1 MGLDRYFDCEF
12 DGDIESQADEIVHE
26 AKDKL
31 VDLIYENVKSEI
43 EEDRKNYLRAKER
56 ADELQK
62 ECYENREKIDVL
74 EIELKKAKE
83 ELERSDKLI
92 PKTPFAIGDE
102 VWVPYIKYGDK
113 GLVKCPICNG
123 EGYITTPSD
132 VYGTLKCVCPHCN
145 NEWWKTKA
153 EYDKY
158 YVGRRYIKSI
168 SIFTDKA
175 KETRFEYGTIEDKEK
190 LDVKD
195 YNYVNYVKNVY
206 TTKEEAL
213 AKAQELEN
221 EGKKK
226 AEEKIFGEK
235 Q

>member
-1 MGLDRYFDCEF
+1 MSVNDYFDYEF
-12 DGDIESQADEIVHE
+12 DGDTESQADEIVHE

-31 VDLIYENVKSEI
+31 IDLIYENIKSEI
-43 EEDRKNYLRAKER
+43 EQDRKNYARAKER

-62 ECYENREKIDVL
+62 ECYEKREKINVL

-83 ELERSDKLI
+83 ELERTDKLI
-92 PKTPFAIGDE
+92 PKTPFALGDE
-102 VWVPYIKYGDK
+102 VWVTYRKYDSK
-113 GLVKCPICNG
+113 GEVRCPICNG
-123 EGYITTPSD
+123 EGYITALTD
-132 VYGTLKCVCPHCN
+132 IYGTLKCVCPHCN
-145 NEWWKTKA
+145 NEWGRTKA

-158 YVGRRYIKSI
+158 YIERRYIKSI
-168 SIFTDKA
+168 SIFIDKA

-195 YNYVNYVKNVY
+195 YNYVNYVKHAY
-206 TTKEEAL
+206 ATKEEAL
-213 AKAQELEN
+213 EKAQELEN

-235 Q
+235 R

>member
-1 MGLDRYFDCEF
+1 MGVNDYFDYEF
-12 DGDIESQADEIVHE
+12 DGDVESQADEIVHE

-31 VDLIYENVKSEI
+31 IDLIYENVKSEI
-43 EEDRKNYLRAKER
+43 EEDRKNYERAKER

-62 ECYENREKIDVL
+62 ECYEKREKINAL
-74 EIELKKAKE
+74 EIELKKVKE
-83 ELERSDKLI
+83 ELERNDKLI
-92 PKTPFAIGDE
+92 PKTPFALGDE
-102 VWVPYIKYGDK
+102 VWVTYRKYNDK
-113 GLVKCPICNG
+113 GEVKCPMCNG
-123 EGYITTPSD
+123 EGYITALTD

-145 NEWWKTKA
+145 NEQGRTKA

-158 YVGRRYIKSI
+158 YIERRYIKSI
-168 SIFTDKA
+168 SIFIDKA

-206 TTKEEAL
+206 ATKEEAL
-213 AKAQELEN
+213 EKAQELEN

-226 AEEKIFGEK
+226 AEENIL
-235 Q
+235 

>member
-1 MGLDRYFDCEF
+1 MSVNDYFDYEF

-31 VDLIYENVKSEI
+31 IDLIYENIKSEI
-43 EEDRKNYLRAKER
+43 EEDRKNYERAKER

-62 ECYENREKIDVL
+62 ECYEKREKINVL
-74 EIELKKAKE
+74 EIELKKIKE
-83 ELERSDKLI
+83 ELERTDNLI
-92 PKTPFAIGDE
+92 PKTPFALGDE
-102 VWVPYIKYGDK
+102 VWVTYIKYGDK

-123 EGYITTPSD
+123 EGYIVTQND

-145 NEWWKTKA
+145 NEWGRTKA

-158 YVGRRYIKSI
+158 YIERRYIKSI

-175 KETRFEYGTIEDKEK
+175 KETRFDYGTIEDKK
-190 LDVKD
+190 NLDVKD
-195 YNYVNYVKNVY
+195 YNYVNYVKHVY
-206 TTKEEAL
+206 ATKEEAL

-221 EGKKK
+221 ESKKK
-226 AEEKIFGEK
+226 AEEKILGRI
-235 Q
+235 

>member
-1 MGLDRYFDCEF
+1 MSVNDYFDYEF
-12 DGDIESQADEIVHE
+12 DEDIESQADEIVHE

-31 VDLIYENVKSEI
+31 VDLIYGNVKSEI
-43 EEDRKNYLRAKER
+43 EEDRKNYERAKER

-62 ECYENREKIDVL
+62 ECYEKREKINVL
-74 EIELKKAKE
+74 EIELKKIKE
-83 ELERSDKLI
+83 ELERTDKII
-92 PKTPFAIGDE
+92 PKTPFALGDE

-123 EGYITTPSD
+123 DGYITTPSD

-175 KETRFEYGTIEDKEK
+175 KETKFNYGTIEDKK
-190 LDVKD
+190 NLDVKD
-195 YNYVNYVKNVY
+195 YPYVNTVTHVY
-206 TTKEEAL
+206 ATKEEAL
-213 AKAQELEN
+213 EKAQELEN

-235 Q
+235 R

>member
-1 MGLDRYFDCEF
+1 MSVNDYFDYEF

-43 EEDRKNYLRAKER
+43 EEDRQNYERAKER
-56 ADELQK
+56 ADKLQK
-62 ECYENREKIDVL
+62 ECYEKREKIDVL
-74 EIELKKAKE
+74 EIELKKVKE

-92 PKTPFAIGDE
+92 PKTPFALGDE
-102 VWVPYIKYGDK
+102 VWITYIKYGDK

-145 NEWWKTKA
+145 DEWWKTKV

-206 TTKEEAL
+206 ATKEEAL
-213 AKAQELEN
+213 KKAQELEN

-226 AEEKIFGEK
+226 AEEKIF
-235 Q
+235 